1 MEFTVF
7 STTGDETGHSHIKKK
22 MNLHSDHILFTKN
35 NSQWI
40 IDLNIKAKV

>member
-7 STTGDETGHSHIKKK
+7 STTGDETGHSHIKK
-22 MNLHSDHILFTKN
+22 MNLSDHILFTKN